1 MDRRRLLILP
11 YALWLL
17 GLVAAP
23 FSLILAASLAA
34 RDEAGLVQFG
44 FHLDSYAQLL
54 DPLYLQIFLRT
65 LLMATLHALLT
76 LLAAYPAAF
85 FLSRLPRADA
95 AFYLTLLLVPF
106 WTNYLI
112 RLLAFMDVLRLQPG
126 GIAWTFTFHGILAA
140 MVYNYLPFAVL
151 PLYSALEKVP
161 TSLIEAAQD
170 LGASKRQVLFK
181 VLWPLTRKPLTATF
195 LLIFIPALGEFLI
208 PELVGGG
215 QSFYLGTF
223 LQQQFLTFRNWPLG
237 SAAIALLL
245 LLAVVMLAF
254 GGKAIAEEEDHA

>member
-1 MDRRRLLILP
+1 MDRRRLLIIP

-23 FSLILAASLAA
+23 FSLILLASFAVKDDSGALTY
-34 RDEAGLVQFG
+34 GLHF
-44 FHLDSYAQLL
+44 DSYLQLF
-54 DPLYLQIFLRT
+54 DPLYFQIFLRT
-65 LLMATLHALLT
+65 ILLATLHSVLT
-76 LLAAYPAAF
+76 LLVAYPAAF
-85 FLSRLPRADA
+85 FLSRLSRTDA

-112 RLLAFMDVLRLQPG
+112 RLLAFMDVLRLQPFG
-126 GIAWTFTFHGILAA
+126 LQWTFEFRGILAA
-140 MVYNYLPFAVL
+140 MLYNYLPFAIL

-170 LGASKRQVLFK
+170 LGASKRRVLTQ
-181 VLWPLTRKPLTATF
+181 VLWPLTRRPLTATF
-195 LLIFIPALGEFLI
+195 LLVFIPALGEFLI
-208 PELVGGG
+208 PVLVGGG

-237 SAAIALLL
+237 SAAIMVLV
-245 LLAVVMLAF
+245 LLAVVMLAL
-254 GGKAIAEEEDHA
+254 GGKALTEEEDAA